1 MLSITK
7 LSANFMTKLAP
18 KFGKAG
24 LAIRNAA
31 PEITLVLGIGAGTV
45 GFVSACKAS
54 TKLDGIMTE
63 HKEKVNQIH
72 EYAARPE
79 EEKEAIYTEKDEQ
92 HDITITSIQT
102 GVKIAKLYAG
112 PVALELLSWGLIIKG
127 HNILRTRNA
136 ALTAAYVALNKDFKD
151 YREGVIERFG
161 KDLDKELHLKLKD
174 EIVEK
179 EVVDEKGKKK
189 KVKETIKTSGLEGYS
204 IYARFFE
211 DGCRGWSKSPEYNL
225 MFLKSEERYATDK
238 LRSQGYLFLNEV
250 YEALGI
256 PATQA
261 GQAVGWIFDPD
272 DPTRDNKV
280 DFGIY
285 DVTKPHNGDFVNGY
299 EPTIILDF
307 NVDGPIYNSKIFK
320 EV

>member
-7 LSANFMTKLAP
+7 LSANIMSSIAP
-18 KFGKAG
+18 KLGKAG
-24 LAIRNAA
+24 LRIRSAS
-31 PEITLVLGIGAGTV
+31 PEIALGLGVAAGIAAFAT
-45 GFVSACKAS
+45 GCKAS
-54 TKLDGIMTE
+54 TKFDGIMKE
-63 HKEKVNQIH
+63 HKEKTDKIH

-79 EEKEAIYTEKDEQ
+79 ENKDEPYTEKDEQ
-92 HDITITSIQT
+92 HDIMITCVQT
-102 GVKIAKLYAG
+102 GVKLVRLYAV
-112 PVALELLSWGLIIKG
+112 PITLEALSLGLIFKG

-136 ALTAAYVALNKDFKD
+136 ALASAYAILNKDFKE
-151 YREGVIERFG
+151 YREDVIERFG

-174 EIVEK
+174 EVVEK

-307 NVDGPIYNSKIFK
+307 NVDGPIYNNKIFK